1 MQMSTYRED
10 SEVSRFNRSES
21 PEEFK
26 RSIAIVVGLSDAALA
41 TSGDYRNFFVDSD
54 SRFSHTINPKTGRPV
69 THSMASSS
77 VVANNAALADAIATC
92 MMVLGK
98 SDGLR
103 LAEENNWAVLFI
115 SRSDKGFDRTYSKPL
130 EKILPDV
137 CQKIK
142 AEE

>member
-10 SEVSRFNRSES
+10 SEVLRFNRSES

-26 RSIAIVVGLSDAALA
+26 RSIAIMAGLSDAALA

-69 THSMASSS
+69 THSLASNS

-103 LAEENNWAVLFI
+103 LAEENN
-115 SRSDKGFDRTYSKPL
+115 
-130 EKILPDV
+130 
-137 CQKIK
+137 
-142 AEE
+142 

>member
-1 MQMSTYRED
+1 VRYRPGDRCANQQSIHQVIKEELEQINMQMSTYRED
-10 SEVSRFNRSES
+10 SEVLRFNRSES

-26 RSIAIVVGLSDAALA
+26 RSIAIMAGLSDAALA

-69 THSMASSS
+69 THSLASNS

-103 LAEENNWAVLFI
+103 LAEENN
-115 SRSDKGFDRTYSKPL
+115 
-130 EKILPDV
+130 
-137 CQKIK
+137 
-142 AEE
+142 